1 MDSWKDMD
9 RISFEISCLEIM
21 YDNLSKETKA
31 IITFQQYAA
40 YRNPHWSKWD
50 ILEGIIIA
58 DKKRKEAARWWEEQ
72 RNPMPS
78 RSTQPCHSCKGP
90 WEPDHRCRG
99 KDQERI
105 IEACH
110 DSDDEVCED
119 GAIDVDSEQSDDDSD
134 SCTEAS
140 DSDSTS
146 EDSDDDSCTEA
157 SDACTLEEDD
167 DPCVV
172 DRQLDGQDDSTS
184 VSADTSHTIDD
195 LTPQQ
200 SGDTSEESH
209 VLAPR
214 DDELPMGAVTH
225 LSPVQ
230 TPMIATSHEEISGT
244 SGMMDEPSVRDAH
257 HGQVDPQIQ
266 EEVQDV
272 PTVDL
277 THTGQPEEIESQLLE
292 TPLVEQIAEA
302 DRWMEHLLPGSHCID
317 EDALFSSQDDHS
329 TCLDTSIWD
338 PGADDS
344 SRLSAQEDT
353 TAHTGYSVIQG
364 EIASS
369 DGMSGI

>member
-1 MDSWKDMD
+1 MDSWKEMD
-9 RISFEISCLEIM
+9 KIAFEIPWLEIM
-21 YDNLSKETKA
+21 YDGLSEETKA
-31 IITFQQYAA
+31 TITFLQYAA
-40 YRNPHWSKWD
+40 YRNPHWRKWD
-50 ILEGIIIA
+50 ILQGMIIA
-58 DKKRKEAARWWEEQ
+58 GEKKKEAARWWEEQ
-72 RNPMPS
+72 RNPTPS

-90 WEPDHRCRG
+90 WELDHRCRG

-110 DSDDEVCED
+110 DSEDEVCED
-119 GAIDVDSEQSDDDSD
+119 GAIDVDSEQSNDDSD

-157 SDACTLEEDD
+157 SDACMLEEDD

-184 VSADTSHTIDD
+184 VSADISHTLDVFSS
-195 LTPQQ
+195 PQ
-200 SGDTSEESH
+200 SSDTSEEPH
-209 VLAPR
+209 VFSPT
-214 DDELPMGAVTH
+214 DDQPPMGAVTH

-244 SGMMDEPSVRDAH
+244 SGVIDEPCVRDAH

-277 THTGQPEEIESQLLE
+277 THTGQPEEIGSQLLA
-292 TPLVEQIAEA
+292 TPLVEKIAEA
-302 DRWMEHLLPGSHCID
+302 DRWMDHLLPGSDCME

-329 TCLDTSIWD
+329 TSLDTSIWD
-338 PGADDS
+338 PG
-344 SRLSAQEDT
+344 R
-353 TAHTGYSVIQG
+353 
-364 EIASS
+364 
-369 DGMSGI
+369 